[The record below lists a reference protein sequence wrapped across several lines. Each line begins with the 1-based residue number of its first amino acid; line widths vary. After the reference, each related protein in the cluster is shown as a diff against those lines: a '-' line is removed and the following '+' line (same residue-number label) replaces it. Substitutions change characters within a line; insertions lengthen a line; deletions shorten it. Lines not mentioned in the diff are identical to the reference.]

1 METVIEKEENIIKKM
16 NNKATQK
23 KSFKILG
30 ISIWRLF
37 AYFIIYSIIGFIVET
52 AFGIIRYGVIESRQ
66 SFLYGPFCAI
76 YGVGAVI
83 MIIFLQYFKKN
94 YTTLFLG
101 GCLVGSVT
109 EYLVSLIGELILHV
123 KWWDYSEF
131 PLNINGRI
139 CLLYAMFWGFLGLYL
154 MISLNPK
161 IDKLIDFIK
170 IKIPTKILKIIVI
183 FSIIFMLLDCVLTGI
198 AINCFNV
205 RIIKENN
212 IEVKHQEYIE
222 KEYKRI
228 YENETKARLI
238 NKFFN
243 NEKMLIVFP
252 RLTVQ
257 NINGTIIFVKDLY
270 PEIKTYYYKL
280 N

>member
-1 METVIEKEENIIKKM
+1 MEMVIEEKISSKVIEKNR
-16 NNKATQK
+16 
-23 KSFKILG
+23 FKILG

-37 AYFIIYSIIGFIVET
+37 AYFIIYSIIGFIIET

-83 MIIFLQYFKKN
+83 MIVFLQYFKKN
-94 YTTLFLG
+94 YTTLFFG

-139 CLLYAMFWGFLGLYL
+139 CLLYALFWGFLGLYL

-161 IDKLIDFIK
+161 IDRLIDFIK
-170 IKIPTKILKIIVI
+170 KKISTNKLKVIVI
-183 FSIIFMLLDCVLTGI
+183 LVIVFMLLDCILTGI
-198 AINCFNV
+198 ALNCFNV
-205 RIIKENN
+205 RTIKENN

-228 YENETKARLI
+228 YENETKAELI

-257 NINGTIIFVKDLY
+257 DINGNIIYVKDLY
-270 PEIKTYYYKL
+270 PEIKTYFYKL

>member
-1 METVIEKEENIIKKM
+1 METVIEKEEDIIGKINSKVT
-16 NNKATQK
+16 KK

-83 MIIFLQYFKKN
+83 MIVFLQYFKKN
-94 YTTLFLG
+94 YTTLFFG

-139 CLLYAMFWGFLGLYL
+139 CLLYAIFWGFLGLYL

-161 IDKLIDFIK
+161 IDRLINFIK
-170 IKIPTKILKIIVI
+170 KKIPINKLKVIVI
-183 FSIIFMLLDCVLTGI
+183 LGIVFMLLDCILTGI
-198 AINCFNV
+198 ALNCFNV
-205 RIIKENN
+205 RTIKENN
-212 IEVKHQEYIE
+212 IEVKHQKYIE

-228 YENETKARLI
+228 YENETKAELI

-257 NINGTIIFVKDLY
+257 DINGNIIYVKDLY
-270 PEIKTYYYKL
+270 PEIKTYFYKL

>member
-1 METVIEKEENIIKKM
+1 METVIEEKINSKVTEKYK
-16 NNKATQK
+16 
-23 KSFKILG
+23 FKILG

-37 AYFIIYSIIGFIVET
+37 AYFIIYSIVGFIVET

-76 YGVGAVI
+76 YGIGAVI
-83 MIIFLQYFKKN
+83 MIVFLQYFKKN

-101 GCLVGSVT
+101 GCLVGSIT

-139 CLLYAMFWGFLGLYL
+139 CLLYAIFWGFLGLYL

-161 IDKLIDFIK
+161 IDRLINFIK
-170 IKIPTKILKIIVI
+170 KKIPTNKLKVIVI
-183 FSIIFMLLDCVLTGI
+183 FGIVFMFLDCILTGI
-198 AINCFNV
+198 ALNCFNV
-205 RIIKENN
+205 RTIKENN

-222 KEYKRI
+222 KEYNRI
-228 YENETKARLI
+228 YKNETKSKII
-238 NKFFN
+238 NKFFDN
-243 NEKMLIVFP
+243 KKMLSVFP

-257 NINGTIIFVKDLY
+257 DINGNIIYVKDLY
-270 PEIKTYYYKL
+270 PEIKTFFYKL

>member
-1 METVIEKEENIIKKM
+1 METVIEEKINSKVTEKYK
-16 NNKATQK
+16 
-23 KSFKILG
+23 FKILG
-30 ISIWRLF
+30 ISTWRLF

-83 MIIFLQYFKKN
+83 MIVFLQYFKKN

-101 GCLVGSVT
+101 GCLVGSIT

-139 CLLYAMFWGFLGLYL
+139 CLLYAIFWGFLGLYL

-161 IDKLIDFIK
+161 IDRLINFIK
-170 IKIPTKILKIIVI
+170 KKIPTNKLKVIVI
-183 FSIIFMLLDCVLTGI
+183 FGIVFMFLDCILTGI
-198 AINCFNV
+198 ALNCFNV
-205 RIIKENN
+205 RTIKENN

-222 KEYKRI
+222 KEYNRI
-228 YENETKARLI
+228 YKNETKSKII
-238 NKFFN
+238 NKFFDN
-243 NEKMLIVFP
+243 KKMLSVFP

-257 NINGTIIFVKDLY
+257 DINGNIIYVKDLY
-270 PEIKTYYYKL
+270 PEIKTFFYKL